1 MTSLAVSEVWGNK
14 ETIFT
19 LCSLTVVLRSDRPID
34 FLHRMNSW
42 SVRGLDAFPIVKE
55 PHFIRGLLKHQE
67 STG

>member
-14 ETIFT
+14 ETIST

-55 PHFIRGLLKHQE
+55 TFALGVLVFLRMLK
-67 STG
+67 